1 MKAVGLYDPAYEHDA
16 CGVAVV
22 ARLDGVASHETLV
35 RAATALANLEHRGAE
50 GADSLT
56 GDGAGMTLQLPDA
69 LFRAE
74 IGAVLPPLG
83 GYGVAVCFLPRDAA
97 RSESLERLLAETV
110 EVEGQTVVAWR
121 DVPVD
126 ERHAGASAA
135 ETAPRIRQLFVAAAP
150 GLEGDA
156 FERKLYVIRR
166 VAELAAGPD
175 LVIPSFSARTVVYKG
190 MLTAPQLTAYYPDL
204 RDERTASAL
213 ALVHSRYST
222 NTFPSWE
229 LSHPY
234 RMIAHNGEINTLRG
248 NVNWMRARESQLAS
262 ELFGDDLGKILPVVR
277 PGGSDSATFDNVL
290 ELLVLAGRSLPHAI
304 MMMIPEAY
312 QGRDDISPELAGFYA
327 YHQCLMEAW
336 DGPAAIAFTDGRV
349 IGATLDRNGLRPGRW
364 LETADGW
371 VILASET
378 GVLEEAPENIV
389 RKGRLQPGKLFLV
402 DVEQGR
408 IVPDEEVKRTV
419 ASRRPY
425 AEWYRS
431 EVVRLEDLPERPNL
445 ACPAQPLRTRQ
456 LAFGYTQDDMKVI
469 LAPLARNA
477 EEAIGS
483 MGNDLPLAI
492 LSDRRPVLYSYFKQ
506 LFAQVT
512 NPPIDSIREAVV
524 MSVEASVGSER
535 NLLDET
541 PEHARQLV
549 IANPIL
555 RDEELERLRQIDSD
569 VFRAH
574 TIDTTWPVVDG
585 AAGLEVAVDRI
596 CAEADE
602 ALAGGANIII
612 LSDRGVGPESAPIP
626 SLLAVSALH
635 HHLVRAG
642 TRLQAGLVVESG
654 EPRSVQSVAVLV
666 GYGAAAVNPY
676 LMLETIAELVELDL
690 LPPGMTKDD
699 AQRRATKGIA
709 KGLLKTIS
717 KMGISTIP
725 SYCGA
730 QVFEAIGLSREFVDR
745 HFTGTA
751 SRIGGIGIEALA
763 EDTLARHARAYPGT
777 QDGLLPVTG
786 LYSWRREGEH
796 HQWNPETIALLQHA
810 VRHGGY
816 ETYEEYAQLVNDD
829 STRRSTLRG
838 LMRFREVADGGVPI
852 EEVESAQE
860 IVKRF
865 STGAMSLGSLSRE
878 AHETLAVAMNR
889 IGGRSNTGE
898 GGEDPVRY
906 VADANGDSRRSAI
919 KQVASGRFGVNAHY
933 LANADELQIK
943 MAQGAKPGEGGQ
955 LPGHKVD
962 RYIASVRFTTPGVGL
977 ISPPPHHDIYSIE
990 DLKQLIYDLRCANP
1004 AARISVKLVSEVG
1017 VGTVAAG
1024 VAKANADHVLI
1035 SGHDGGT
1042 GASPL
1047 SSILFAGAPWEIG
1060 LAETQ
1065 QTLVLND
1072 LRSRIWVQTDG
1083 QLKTGRDV
1091 VVAALLGADEMGFAT
1106 APLIAT
1112 GCVMMRACH
1121 LNTCPVGIAT
1131 QDPELRK
1138 RFAGEPEHVV
1148 NFMFFVAEEARRIMA
1163 KLGIRRFEDLV
1174 GRVDLLEADDAIERW
1189 RERGLDFSAL
1199 LQAPDVP
1206 PGVAVRRVQAQVS
1219 PLDDALDWQ
1228 LIERARPAIEHGTPV
1243 EATLDIRNVNR
1254 TVGGLLSHAVT
1265 KQRGAAGLSSGSV
1278 RFTLHGSAG
1287 QSFGAW
1293 LAPGIELTLVGD
1305 ANDYAGKGLSGGV
1318 LAVRPPDGSAFVAE
1332 ENVIVGNT
1340 VLYGATAGKAF
1351 FRGLAGERFAVRN
1364 SGVSAV
1370 IEGVGDH
1377 GCEYMTGGRVV
1388 VLGRTGRNFAAGMSG
1403 GIAYV
1408 LDEDGGFRGRCNA
1421 ELVGLEEVGAAD
1433 SDELRAL
1440 VEEHAT
1446 RTGSDVAVRL
1456 LADWAT
1462 ALPRFVKVLP
1472 HDYKRALADEVV
1484 EPKGDHPTSTG
1495 SGFLTTESEEAA

>member
-16 CGVAVV
+16 CGVAFV
-22 ARLDGVASHETLV
+22 ARLDGVASHETIV
-35 RAATALANLEHRGAE
+35 RAATALANLEHRGAA
-50 GADSLT
+50 GADAAS

-74 IGAVLPPLG
+74 IGAALPELG
-83 GYGVAVCFLPRDAA
+83 RYGVAVCFLPHEAA
-97 RSESLERLLAETV
+97 RAASLEQLLVDAV
-110 EVEGQTVVAWR
+110 EAEGQTVVAWR

-126 ERHAGASAA
+126 ERHAGEAA
-135 ETAPRIRQLFVAAAP
+135 AATAPRIRQLFVAAAP

-175 LVIPSFSARTVVYKG
+175 LVIPSFSSRTVVYKG
-190 MLTAPQLTAYYPDL
+190 MLTAPQLPGYYPDL
-204 RDERTASAL
+204 QDERTASAL

-262 ELFGDDLGKILPVVR
+262 ELFGDDLAKVLPVVR

-312 QGRDDISPELAGFYA
+312 QGRDDISPELEGFYA

-378 GVLEEAPENIV
+378 GVLEESPENIV

-402 DVEQGR
+402 DVEGGR

-425 AEWYRS
+425 AEWYRD
-431 EVVRLEDLPERPNL
+431 EVVRLEDLPPRPNL

-483 MGNDLPLAI
+483 MGNDLPLAV
-492 LSDRRPVLYSYFKQ
+492 LSDRQPVLYSYFKQ

-585 AAGLEVAVDRI
+585 PAGLELAVDRI

-602 ALAGGANIII
+602 ALAEGANIIV
-612 LSDRGVGPESAPIP
+612 LSDRAVGPDCAPIP

-676 LMLETIAELVELDL
+676 LMLETLADLVDLDL
-690 LPPGMTKDD
+690 LPPGMTKDE

-730 QVFEAIGLSREFVDR
+730 QVFEAIGLSRELVDR

-763 EDTLARHARAYPGT
+763 RDTLGRHARAYPGT
-777 QDGLLPVTG
+777 HDGLLPVTG
-786 LYSWRREGEH
+786 LYSWRRDGEH

-816 ETYEEYAQLVNDD
+816 DTYEEYAQLVNDD

-838 LMRFREVADGGVPI
+838 LMRFREPDDGGVPI
-852 EEVESAQE
+852 EEVEPAQE

-906 VADANGDSRRSAI
+906 VADPNGDSRRSAI
-919 KQVASGRFGVNAHY
+919 KQVASGRFGVNANY

-962 RYIASVRFTTPGVGL
+962 RYIASVRLTTPGVGL

-1004 AARISVKLVSEVG
+1004 VARISVKLVSEVG

-1106 APLIAT
+1106 APLIAS

-1138 RFAGEPEHVV
+1138 RFAGQPEHVV

-1163 KLGIRRFEDLV
+1163 RLGVRRFEDLV

-1189 RERGLDFSAL
+1189 KARGLDLSAL

-1206 PGVAVRRVQAQVS
+1206 AGVAVRRMRPQVS
-1219 PLDDALDWQ
+1219 PLDDALDWE
-1228 LIERARPAIEHGTPV
+1228 LIELARPAIDDGTPV
-1243 EATLDIRNVNR
+1243 EADLSVRNVNR

-1265 KQRGAAGLSSGSV
+1265 KAHGAAGLPPGTIS
-1278 RFTLHGSAG
+1278 FTLRGSAG

-1293 LAPGIELTLVGD
+1293 LAPGVELTLIGD
-1305 ANDYAGKGLSGGV
+1305 ANDYVGKGLSGGV
-1318 LAVRPPDGSAFVAE
+1318 LAVRPPEGSGFVAE

-1340 VLYGATAGKAF
+1340 VLYGATAGSAY

-1364 SGVSAV
+1364 SGVTAV
-1370 IEGVGDH
+1370 VEGIGDH

-1408 LDEDGGFRGRCNA
+1408 LDEDGRFRDRCNL
-1421 ELVGLEEVGAAD
+1421 ELVGFEQLAETDAE
-1433 SDELRAL
+1433 ELRAL
-1440 VEEHAT
+1440 VEEHSA
-1446 RTGSDVAVRL
+1446 RTGSAVAARL
-1456 LADWAT
+1456 LADWENAV
-1462 ALPRFVKVLP
+1462 PQFVKVMP
-1472 HDYKRALADEVV
+1472 HDYKRALEDL
-1484 EPKGDHPTSTG
+1484 EPKGDNPTSTG